1 MKFRIKVSGFKKIP
15 TIDYV
20 KLNEKRKICCNCKYF
35 DGFGCTKGLETAC
48 SEVVDCQDCLERFL
62 CLTKPYCALFEPN
75 ESLKVREKR
84 EEMEADLERFRRGCF
99 G

>member
-1 MKFRIKVSGFKKIP
+1 M
-15 TIDYV
+15 IDYA
-20 KLNEKRKICCNCKYF
+20 KLDEERKICCNCKHFYKF
-35 DGFGCTKGLETAC
+35 SCLKGLKTAC

-62 CLTKPYCALFEPN
+62 CLTKPYCTFFEPN

-84 EEMEADLERFRRGCF
+84 KEIEADLERFGRGCF